1 MVRRRDD
8 MVGLDSS
15 IIMNSKFG
23 RLQDML
29 MDLLIDG

>member
-23 RLQDML
+23 RLRDMS
-29 MDLLIDG
+29 MDLRING